1 MHRRKFLQYATPA
14 ALFLTAGCTSA
25 GTDGEPTAAPTTTST
40 RSTATSSEPSTTT
53 APSLTILEE
62 DLIHEGSG
70 EEASVRVRLRV
81 ANRGQDAAG
90 QVVASATFIED
101 NVLLDSWVATV
112 NGLDAGQEWLV
123 SIRSGGTSG
132 EDAAAV
138 DDVQVELE
146 ERSPPS
152 ALGSDRIEI
161 VEDELVVEGGET
173 LVEGVAKNVG
183 EERLEYATV
192 VATFAGE
199 DGVLLGAALTDT
211 TRDVDPGQRF
221 QFSVRY
227 AAPVRAADA
236 VAGYQLTSDAD
247 VEA

>member
-1 MHRRKFLQYATPA
+1 MHRRKFLQYAAPA
-14 ALFLTAGCTSA
+14 TLFFAGGCTST
-25 GTDGEPTAAPTTTST
+25 GTGGEPTAAPTDTST
-40 RSTATSSEPSTTT
+40 RSTAASSEPSTTA

-62 DLIHEGSG
+62 GLIHGGSG
-70 EEASVRVRLRV
+70 EDASVRVRLRA

-90 QVVASATFIED
+90 LVVASATFIED
-101 NVLLDSWVATV
+101 DVLLDSWVATV

-123 SIRSGGTSG
+123 AIRSGGTSG

-146 ERSPPS
+146 ERSSAS

-161 VEDELVVEGGET
+161 VEEDLVVEDGEAW
-173 LVEGVAKNVG
+173 VEGVARNAG

-192 VATFAGE
+192 VATFVGE
-199 DGVLLGAALTDT
+199 DGVLLGQALTDT
-211 TRDVDPGQRF
+211 TRDVDAGQQF

-227 AAPVRAADA
+227 SSPVRPADA
-236 VAGYQLTSDAD
+236 VADCQLTTEAD